1 MTCSSSAPGN
11 QVAEIA
17 EDLHLAGRRV
27 HLCVGGAP
35 RTARRYRGRDV
46 VDWLEDM
53 GYYRMPVHDHPM
65 KEKVRGK
72 ANHYVTGRDGGRDID
87 LRKFAREGM
96 QLYGRLT
103 DVQDDALHFAAD
115 LRANLDQ
122 ADASADGVKTAIDAY
137 IEANGVEAP
146 TEARYQP
153 VWAPEGEVRSRDLAS
168 FNWVRSSGAWDFKL
182 ITASSRCPSL
192 MAKVPDPSKGGHVR
206 AGHVFLGASV
216 ALYVGVGPLFW
227 RRRRRGAPGP

>member
-1 MTCSSSAPGN
+1 MLPAGDVLIVGTGQSGC
-11 QVAEIA
+11 QIA

-27 HLCVGGAP
+27 HLCVGSSAH
-35 RTARRYRGRDV
+35 RSRRYRGRDV

-87 LRKFAREGM
+87 LRNSPAKACSSMG
-96 QLYGRLT
+96 
-103 DVQDDALHFAAD
+103 
-115 LRANLDQ
+115 
-122 ADASADGVKTAIDAY
+122 ASPTCKTTRCTSPQISGPTWIKPTRWPMGIKTAIDAY

-168 FNWVRSSGAWDFKL
+168 PL
-182 ITASSRCPSL
+182 
-192 MAKVPDPSKGGHVR
+192 
-206 AGHVFLGASV
+206 
-216 ALYVGVGPLFW
+216 VGYGYLEH
-227 RRRRRGAPGP
+227 GISN